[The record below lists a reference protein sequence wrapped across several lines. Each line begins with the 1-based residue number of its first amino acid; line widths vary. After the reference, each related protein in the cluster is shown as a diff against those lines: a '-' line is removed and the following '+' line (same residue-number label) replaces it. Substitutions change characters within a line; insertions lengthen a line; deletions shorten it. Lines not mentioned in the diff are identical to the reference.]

1 MRIGVISSII
11 LVVAWVILAI
21 AQLWLQP
28 LSAEV
33 FFKVS
38 VTAGVLLGLT
48 VLLSLVI
55 REYLS
60 EQKMKDDG
68 FIDG

>member
-1 MRIGVISSII
+1 MKLGVISSLVI
-11 LVVAWVILAI
+11 VVAWAALAI
-21 AQLWLQP
+21 AQLWIQP

-33 FFKVS
+33 FLKIS
-38 VTAGVLLGLT
+38 LTAGVLLGLT
-48 VLLSLVI
+48 VLVSLVI

-60 EQKMKDDG
+60 EKKMKKDG